1 MNYILWQGLRGAER
15 LRDTSRLNIVF
26 QNDVALI
33 ELKTEATL
41 NHEVSPA
48 CVNKEFSDVIEYES
62 CETLGWGKA
71 NESSEFSEKL
81 RTVSL
86 NVLN

>member
-1 MNYILWQGLRGAER
+1 M
-15 LRDTSRLNIVF
+15 F
-26 QNDVALI
+26 KNDVALI
-33 ELKTEATL
+33 ELKAEVSV

-48 CVNKEFSDVIEYES
+48 CVNKNFSDVIDHES
-62 CETLGWGKA
+62 CVTLGWGKA

-81 RTVSL
+81 KAVSL